1 MKLGF
6 LIIGSLIIWIVSGY
20 LAIFYSPSL
29 EAASN
34 FGESFGAVSALFSSF
49 ALALAIYSMV
59 LQQKQNKQFEEYTLA
74 ALAQQ
79 SKQIEVLHSSISE
92 QLKTA
97 KVTAIS
103 TLIDRDE
110 QQIENLKMWGKQQGD
125 INKYENGIS
134 AASKRVKKYNE
145 TLQSLANS

>member
-1 MKLGF
+1 MKLGL
-6 LIIGSLIIWIVSGY
+6 LIICTLIIWVISGY
-20 LAIFYSPSL
+20 SAFYYFSSL
-29 EAASN
+29 EEASN

-74 ALAQQ
+74 ALHQQ
-79 SKQIEVLHSSISE
+79 SQQIEVLHGSISE

-103 TLIDRDE
+103 TLIDREE
-110 QQIENLKMWGKQQGD
+110 QQIENLKIWGEQQGN
-125 INKYENGIS
+125 IAKYENGIS
-134 AASKRVKKYNE
+134 AASKRIKKYNE
-145 TLQSLANS
+145 TLENLADS